1 MSFLTTFL
9 SAPYW
14 LVSFLV
20 LVLSFLTGCGAGVN
34 AFPKEI
40 GEVAKSVA
48 VSMTEQSVWQ
58 NVVANVDGQV
68 VEPGMEVYAGMI
80 YVAGGK
86 LKGVSG
92 QVGLRGTGTGTG
104 VPNSPD
110 ANAAIRQI
118 LLDQTLTEAAKREA
132 ILKLIGSATQPA
144 K

>member
-92 QVGLRGTGTGTG
+92 QVGLRGTGKGTG